1 MKNYDFVKNT
11 LDSIPKSK
19 ADAKHITGLI
29 KQNGRVTGYH
39 LSDNTNIDKQTA
51 VSMAKRGEIA
61 NVGIAH
67 RKNQEYLKSIP
78 NSSENDNLSNLPTF
92 SAK

>member
-1 MKNYDFVKNT
+1 MKNSDFVKNT
-11 LDSIPKSK
+11 LDSIPKAN

-29 KQNGRVTGYH
+29 KQKGRVTGYH

-67 RKNQEYLKSIP
+67 RGNNEYLKAIP
-78 NSSENDNLSNLPTF
+78 NSKESDNLSNLPTI